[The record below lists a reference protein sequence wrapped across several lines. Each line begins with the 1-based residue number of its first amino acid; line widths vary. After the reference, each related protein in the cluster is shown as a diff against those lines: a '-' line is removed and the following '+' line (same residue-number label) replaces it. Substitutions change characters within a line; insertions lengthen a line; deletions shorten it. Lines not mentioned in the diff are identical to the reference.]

1 MGTNMTLKHLLITAS
16 VPASLIL
23 FSAHSAAQT
32 TVDADQNTPIVTSTA
47 GDNNSPDDV
56 TIGTGVNVTPPSGT
70 AITIDSDNSV
80 ISGGNIRIEDADNAI
95 GVDLQGGNTGGFTM
109 TGGTLQ
115 IIEDFTPT
123 DTDGNGIGDDA
134 FASGTGRTGILIS
147 GASPF
152 AGNISVQSSA
162 SVVVEGNDS
171 YGLRIENAAG
181 LDGSINLQ
189 GIMNIV
195 GANSRAVSL
204 EGNMTGNF
212 VNAGR
217 INVSGNGS
225 SAIVTSG
232 DITGQI
238 NNSGVITNTGY
249 RFADRPQLSGRNLLT
264 DDERQQGGSAIQIN
278 GNVSNGIFLE
288 QVFTTD
294 ADGNIT
300 DVPERTSSITQQGSA
315 PAILIDGQGTPI
327 AIGVVATIVDPN
339 DADFD
344 ADQQYAFVNQGTL
357 SASGVYDD
365 VNATTFEVRDA
376 TLTNGINNTSNL
388 AAATFR
394 SGMVNSQDT
403 DTPGSTGLARV
414 IVLGSGA
421 IADEI
426 NNSGLIIATVTE
438 AIDAI
443 YADRTNIIDAR
454 DLQAVAID
462 IEANAS
468 LARIVNTNGISA
480 VLTGRSGEA
489 VAIRDASGTLTFI
502 ENSGSISALG
512 ATSDS
517 QGEESTNF
525 NLIALDLSANTTGI
539 TLNQIAA
546 VDPDPT
552 DNVTPDD
559 PVISGNIFLGSG
571 DDTVTIQA
579 GIVSGDLTF
588 GDGADSLA
596 LSGGSSYT
604 GALSDSD
611 GLLTIAVSGGSTLT
625 NTEAS
630 IINATDA
637 SFDATSVFRPTLDGA
652 TGDASTLNTT
662 GDISFADGATISPIL
677 NNVISTASTTFTVL
691 DAGGTL
697 SLGGSLGSIS
707 GLNTPFLYDA
717 EFSLDPNDSN
727 ALLITLNL
735 RDTSVLGLDAAQ
747 TASFSSAFEAFQ
759 TNTAL
764 GNAFVNIT
772 DGAEFN
778 RAFNQLLP
786 EFAAASRQFVVANV
800 DGAVGAVGT
809 HLDNARK
816 SQDKPGGVWLQEFAY
831 FADRDLAGLSEQYRG
846 HGFGVTGGFDTEFG
860 PFHSVGI
867 NLGFA
872 STEIEDVVGADD
884 PLDVLTFQI
893 GSYAGFSAGNLG
905 LDLYGGVGFN
915 DFESTRNIQV
925 GSFSE
930 SARGDWKGTHYNA
943 SLRAGYD
950 LAIGKKFWARPA
962 LSLDYLRLSEKG
974 YTESGP
980 AGVALQ
986 VESRTSELGGA
997 TAMLNVGANF
1007 QGRRTWLRPS
1017 VRVGYRNDFIND
1029 GVVTNYRFVGL
1040 NNSAMIT
1047 GEKFPS
1053 AGLLLGLSLAAG
1065 SPYSSFGFDLDTD
1078 IRDGFIR
1085 HTGRVVIRLVF

>member
-1 MGTNMTLKHLLITAS
+1 MTLKHLLITAS
-16 VPASLIL
+16 VPASLVL
-23 FSAHSAAQT
+23 LSAQAAAQT
-32 TVDADQNTPIVTSTA
+32 TIDTDQDTPIVTSTA
-47 GDNNSPDDV
+47 GPNDTPDDV
-56 TIGTGVNVTPPSGT
+56 TIGVDVNITPPNGT
-70 AITIDSDNSV
+70 AITIDSDNTVVSN
-80 ISGGNIRIEDADNAI
+80 GNITIENADNAV
-95 GVDLQGGNTGGFTM
+95 GVDLQGGNTGGFTLA
-109 TGGTLQ
+109 GGSLQ
-115 IIEDFTPT
+115 IVEDYTPQDTNGNRIADEDF
-123 DTDGNGIGDDA
+123 A
-134 FASGTGRTGILIS
+134 QGTGRTGILIS

-152 AGNISVQSSA
+152 AGNISVENSA
-162 SVVVEGNDS
+162 RVIVEGKDS
-171 YGLRIENAAG
+171 YGIRIENAAG
-181 LDGSINLQ
+181 LNGDINLQ
-189 GIMNIV
+189 GLMNIL
-195 GANSRAVSL
+195 GENSRAVSL
-204 EGNMTGNF
+204 EGNLNGNF
-212 VNAGR
+212 VNAGDISVR
-217 INVSGNGS
+217 GEGS
-225 SAIVTSG
+225 SAIVSSG
-232 DITGQI
+232 DITGQL
-238 NNSGVITNTGY
+238 NNSGMISNSAYRITNRQPFGI
-249 RFADRPQLSGRNLLT
+249 RNRVV
-264 DDERQQGGSAIQIN
+264 DDGLEQAGSAIQVN
-278 GNVSNGIFLE
+278 GNIANGIFLE
-288 QVFTTD
+288 EIITRD
-294 ADGNIT
+294 DNGNVIAA
-300 DVPERTSSITQQGSA
+300 ESRTSSVAQQGSA

-327 AIGVVATIVDPN
+327 AIGIVASITDPN
-339 DADFD
+339 DDDFN
-344 ADQQYAFVNQGTL
+344 AEEQYAFVNQGTL
-357 SASGVYDD
+357 IASGVYNDI
-365 VNATTFEVRDA
+365 NATAFEVRDA
-376 TLTNGINNTSNL
+376 TLVNGINNTNSL
-388 AAATFR
+388 SASTFR
-394 SGMVNSQDT
+394 SGMSGAQDT
-403 DTPGSTGLARV
+403 DTVGSTGLARV

-426 NNSGLIIATVTE
+426 NNSGLIIANVTE
-438 AIDAI
+438 AIDEI
-443 YADRTNIIDAR
+443 YADRTNILDAR

-468 LARIVNTNGISA
+468 LARIVNTNSITA

-512 ATSDS
+512 TTSDS
-517 QGEESTNF
+517 RGEESTNF

-539 TLNQIAA
+539 TLNQIAP

-552 DNVTPDD
+552 DNITPAR

-571 DDTVTIQA
+571 DDNVTIQA

-588 GDGADSLA
+588 GDGADSLS

-604 GALSDSD
+604 GSLSDSD
-611 GLLTIAVSGGSTLT
+611 GLLTIAVSDGSTLS

-630 IINATDA
+630 VINATEA

-662 GDISFADGATISPIL
+662 GDITFADGATISPIL

-697 SLGGSLGSIS
+697 ALGGNLGSLS
-707 GLNTPFLYDA
+707 GLETPFLYDA
-717 EFSLDPNDSN
+717 EFGLDPNDSN
-727 ALLITLNL
+727 ALVITLTL

-747 TASFSSAFEAFQ
+747 TASFGSAFEAFQ
-759 TNTAL
+759 SNTAL

-772 DGAEFN
+772 DGDEFN

-800 DGAVGAVGT
+800 DGAAGAVGT

-846 HGFGVTGGFDTEFG
+846 HGFGVTGGLDTAFG
-860 PFHSVGI
+860 PFHTVGL

-872 STEIEDVVGADD
+872 STEIEDVVGVDD
-884 PLDVLTFQI
+884 PLDVLTFQV
-893 GSYAGFSAGNLG
+893 GSYAGFSAGNFG

-915 DFESTRNIQV
+915 DFESTRNVQV

-950 LAIGKKFWARPA
+950 LALGKKFWARPA
-962 LSLDYLRLSEKG
+962 ISLDYLRLSENA

-980 AGVALQ
+980 TGVALD
-986 VESRTSELGGA
+986 VEDRTSELGGA
-997 TAMLNVGANF
+997 TAMLNFGANF
-1007 QGRRTWLRPS
+1007 EGRRTWLRPS

-1040 NNSAMIT
+1040 NTSSMIV
-1047 GEKFPS
+1047 GEEFPS
-1053 AGLLLGLSLAAG
+1053 TGLLLGLSLAAG
-1065 SPYSSFGFDLDTD
+1065 SQYSSFGLDLDTD

-1085 HTGRVVIRLVF
+1085 HTGRVVIRLIF